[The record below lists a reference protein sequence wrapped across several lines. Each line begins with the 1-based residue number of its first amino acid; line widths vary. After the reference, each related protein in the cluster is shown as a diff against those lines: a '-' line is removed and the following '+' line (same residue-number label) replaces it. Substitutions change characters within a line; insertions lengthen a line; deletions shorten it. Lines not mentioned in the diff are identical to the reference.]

1 MESLK
6 LLKDMLG
13 SKGALNWAVSI
24 AFLLNLPLL
33 FGLDRL
39 FSEVL
44 VTVELPNEII
54 KELVLYLSVATL
66 PVFVAGPVSRVYFTS
81 MFRRNAALK
90 DAEQFRAA
98 RFPNRLMWSCELLSW
113 TAGRIIAGLILVGNL
128 FQDTIS
134 VVAAEVVS
142 AQFSWGYIALLF
154 ALVTALISLIGSL
167 SYCFVY
173 WKTSEADKALAN
185 VFGFD
190 HR

>member
-24 AFLLNLPLL
+24 AFLLNLPLF
-33 FGLDRL
+33 FGFDRL

-44 VTVELPNEII
+44 VTAVLPDEII
-54 KELVLYLSVATL
+54 KELVLYLSVATF
-66 PVFVAGPVSRVYFTS
+66 PIFVAGPVSRVYFTS
-81 MFRRNAALK
+81 TFRRNAILG
-90 DAEQFRAA
+90 DVEQFRAA

-113 TAGRIIAGLILVGNL
+113 AAGRIFAGLVLVGNL

-134 VVAAEVVS
+134 VVAAEAVS

-154 ALVTALISLIGSL
+154 ALATALISLIRSL

-173 WKTSEADKALAN
+173 WKTNEADKALACA
-185 VFGFD
+185 FGLD
-190 HR
+190 DR